1 MQSSNIEVALQR
13 LPEKISKI
21 AILLNSYLSKG
32 AKKSSFYYR
41 SKISGR
47 EGKYV
52 VDLGIDYGAAKKES
66 LAEIANYRDYLIQK
80 FPDYPNHPDI
90 EIAEKIL
97 NPKPRKASAFNQ
109 NKISLGHGISI
120 AATRDNPDDYKLYI
134 YAYIASA
141 SEVEEVVPSNKEKK
155 FSASEDLHRRL
166 ETKLSRFRQFILS
179 PENIS
184 GLTYKGGIIEFQN
197 EVE

>member
-1 MQSSNIEVALQR
+1 METSNIEVALQR

-21 AILLNSYLSKG
+21 ATILNSYLSKG

-66 LAEIANYRDYLIQK
+66 LAEIANYRDYLIQNH
-80 FPDYPNHPDI
+80 PDHPDI
-90 EIAEKIL
+90 ETAEKIL

-120 AATRDNPDDYKLYI
+120 AATKDNPDDYKLYI
-134 YAYIASA
+134 YAYIASS